1 MKKQFLKIIDF
12 LIFIF
17 WANRVII
24 SKKDKSIINGEYL
37 NPLLTVFIR
46 SNSAFI

>member
-17 WANRVII
+17 SFLPSRCFSRVSYTI
-24 SKKDKSIINGEYL
+24 SFYCWFVNGFSKFYL
-37 NPLLTVFIR
+37 IL
-46 SNSAFI
+46 S